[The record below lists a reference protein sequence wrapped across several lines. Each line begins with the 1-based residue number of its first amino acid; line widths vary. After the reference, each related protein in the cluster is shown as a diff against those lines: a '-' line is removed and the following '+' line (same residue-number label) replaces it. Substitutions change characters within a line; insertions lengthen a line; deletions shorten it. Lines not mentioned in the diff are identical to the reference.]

1 MMKNTLIF
9 CDVRN
14 VTVFVQF
21 RHIFGPPKFRSSQI
35 GPPQKCLVRYY
46 TTDVGIIPQMV
57 QKDTRPPD
65 LREACSNRKCAT
77 KLCPCKTDYA
87 GCLKFCKCRADPSV
101 CRNPYTEHPS
111 DDEDEASDN
120 NDNDSSHSY
129 DGY

>member
-1 MMKNTLIF
+1 MTLEL
-9 CDVRN
+9 
-14 VTVFVQF
+14 
-21 RHIFGPPKFRSSQI
+21 HIKRAHLQANLWYNAADKASEFLNPLEHG
-35 GPPQKCLVRYY
+35 YH

-65 LREACSNRKCAT
+65 LREACSDGKCAT

-120 NDNDSSHSY
+120 NDNDSSDSY